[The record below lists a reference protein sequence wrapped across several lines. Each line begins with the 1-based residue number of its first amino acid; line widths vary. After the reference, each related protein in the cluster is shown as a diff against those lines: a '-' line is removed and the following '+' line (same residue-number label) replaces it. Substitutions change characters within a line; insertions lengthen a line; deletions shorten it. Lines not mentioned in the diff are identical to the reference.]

1 MVFFFTHIA
10 GQHHSEVCSMQG
22 KQKGKKQKKRASYH
36 RMNSNL
42 MPNPAFSIHVTDF
55 CWFHGHTKIPAYLLV
70 RIEEY

>member
-1 MVFFFTHIA
+1 
-10 GQHHSEVCSMQG
+10 MQG
-22 KQKGKKQKKRASYH
+22 KQKGKKQKERASYH

-42 MPNPAFSIHVTDF
+42 MPNPAFSIHLTDF